1 MSARSLIWRE
11 FPNGCSA
18 DSAAGQ
24 SLPFLVVIM
33 ARSSQ
38 DGVSGVL
45 PNHILADTN
54 ATANHINLG
63 WRPKWI
69 AEIMSECTASN
80 DAARTSATEPNRSA
94 IVLTDNG
101 GDTWVLRTCALLHS
115 GCIFKSNVS
124 KDTSVVISAAGHF
137 NRCHPSWGIHSVSF
151 LRPSVPPGLV
161 VAQVAPSLM
170 RNLEHSTLQGIRS
183 SSMT

>member
-11 FPNGCSA
+11 FPHGCSA

-24 SLPFLVVIM
+24 SLPFLVVVM
-33 ARSSQ
+33 ARSSR

-69 AEIMSECTASN
+69 AEIMSECTALN
-80 DAARTSATEPNRSA
+80 DAARTSAIEPNRSA

-101 GDTWVLRTCALLHS
+101 GDTWANALFYIGVASSSQMCQRIRLWLYLRL
-115 GCIFKSNVS
+115 
-124 KDTSVVISAAGHF
+124 VISPHAIPAGGYILSLS
-137 NRCHPSWGIHSVSF
+137 CAPVSR
-151 LRPSVPPGLV
+151 LAWYWPKLL
-161 VAQVAPSLM
+161 QVS
-170 RNLEHSTLQGIRS
+170 
-183 SSMT
+183 

>member
-1 MSARSLIWRE
+1 MDAQQTQQPGSRFHSSWLSWLGPAEMASQALSQTISWQIQT
-11 FPNGCSA
+11 P
-18 DSAAGQ
+18 
-24 SLPFLVVIM
+24 LPITLT
-33 ARSSQ
+33 S
-38 DGVSGVL
+38 DG
-45 PNHILADTN
+45 
-54 ATANHINLG
+54 
-63 WRPKWI
+63 I

-124 KDTSVVISAAGHF
+124 KDTSVVIPAAGHF